1 MPRSTKHTTQQHF
14 DTSSLEEGVKVPLPI
29 AVALI
34 EGQTSMQIRQIEL
47 AQAAIS
53 ENSQYW
59 RSVLENPQDYSGM
72 FERWSTLCQIQ
83 AKQYGQFREAC
94 IEIMVQSSA
103 EVNHLISGSLSG
115 IAATS
120 LENLRDEVAPT
131 IDRRV
136 SAKVIS
142 FPERRVESLI
152 SQAAAQNSDQQHAA

>member
-34 EGQTSMQIRQIEL
+34 EGQTSLQIRQIEL

-59 RSVLENPQDYSGM
+59 RSVLENTQDYSGM
-72 FERWSTLCQIQ
+72 FERWSTLCQVQ
-83 AKQYGQFREAC
+83 AKQYGEFREAC

-103 EVNHLISGSLSG
+103 EVNHLISGSLSE
-115 IAATS
+115 IAAS
-120 LENLRDEVAPT
+120 NLENLRDEAAPA

-136 SAKVIS
+136 SARVIS

-152 SQAAAQNSDQQHAA
+152 SHAVAQKSGRQHAA